1 MHVFM
6 YVFMYVRFKLPS
18 VLFSY
23 QCYFDFEFLLGEKAT
38 KSQEEMVSSLIF
50 RGKRN
55 NTYNHVQSKQ

>member
-38 KSQEEMVSSLIF
+38 KSQEEMV
-50 RGKRN
+50 
-55 NTYNHVQSKQ
+55 